1 MKMQNNSSIFSIFWS
16 NFLLPYRSMM
26 EKYLFQY
33 KQAEIQWEFSYS
45 RFKTIT
51 PEPQWTIYV
60 KYIIKIYKI
69 FLDIE
74 KIQDIV

>member
-1 MKMQNNSSIFSIFWS
+1 
-16 NFLLPYRSMM
+16 MM